1 MATST
6 RVEFLTVDGVT
17 LRGDLYMP
25 NSATATTTG
34 VPVVVMTQGLTLLKE
49 HYLPDFAGRF
59 QAAGY
64 AVLIYDHRGWG
75 SSEGQP
81 RNAVNPMQQAED
93 YHDAIIFARN
103 IKGIDPSRVAMW
115 GIGHSGGAAMISAG
129 NDDYVKA
136 VMLVMPLTS
145 GARDA
150 AGFPPELI
158 DRSRADRLARTQNPN
173 LGETYVQVWDNS
185 LEQASGERGQVI
197 LHSPPAFEFING
209 GKRRSD
215 AAGTPWENKI
225 TLRSLYD
232 IGKVEPQDFI
242 RRISPRPLLYL
253 AAAEDVLTGPI
264 EAHKKVFEQAG
275 EPKQF
280 VTLNNHHVANYFGN
294 SFEENISAQ
303 LDFLEKNL

>member
-1 MATST
+1 MANSR
-6 RVEFLTVDGVT
+6 RVEFRTVDGVT

-25 NSATATTTG
+25 NTAAKE
-34 VPVVVMTQGLTLLKE
+34 VPIVVMTQGLTLLKE
-49 HYLPDFAGRF
+49 HYLPSFAERF
-59 QAAGY
+59 TVAGY

-93 YHDAIIFARN
+93 YHDAVIFARTVPGVDRN
-103 IKGIDPSRVAMW
+103 RIAMW

-129 NDDYVKA
+129 NDDYIKA
-136 VMLVMPLTS
+136 VVLVMPLPS

-150 AGFPPELI
+150 AGFPLELI
-158 DRSRADRLARTQNPN
+158 EQGRAERLARTQDPS

-185 LEQASGERGQVI
+185 SEQASGERGQII
-197 LHSPPAFEFING
+197 LHSPPAYDFISG
-209 GKRRSD
+209 GKQRSD

-232 IGKVEPQDFI
+232 IGRVEPRDYI

-253 AAAEDVLTGPI
+253 AAVEDPLTAPY
-264 EAHKKVFEQAG
+264 EEHKRVFEQAG

-280 VTLNNHHVANYFGN
+280 VTLNNHHVATYFGT
-294 SFEENISAQ
+294 SFEENITAQ
-303 LDFLEKNL
+303 IEFLNKNL